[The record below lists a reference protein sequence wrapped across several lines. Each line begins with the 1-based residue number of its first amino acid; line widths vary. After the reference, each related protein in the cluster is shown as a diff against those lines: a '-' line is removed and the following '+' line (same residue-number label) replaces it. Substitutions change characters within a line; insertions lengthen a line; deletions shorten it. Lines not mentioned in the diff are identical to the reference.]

1 MVISVIIPTRN
12 RPTELFAVL
21 NGIAIQTTKVAEV
34 LVIDSSDTFSL
45 IAASDN
51 WGFTL
56 QHLNVSVK
64 SAAVQRN
71 IGMDMI
77 SEACEF
83 LCFLDDDVRPDP
95 NYVSQLVFGL
105 RTKDAVG
112 ISGIALN
119 PLKKDT
125 LRGLPSGFYGV
136 VQRIFGL
143 DSNHDGKLLSSGV
156 NIPVRVYGGDIQE
169 VEWLI
174 GCALWRYQEISD
186 LRFES
191 DFMGQSL
198 SEDVIF
204 SVRARARG
212 RLFVDPKIHLAHTES
227 AVGRPQGLDF
237 WSMWVVNRKRVV
249 EVATQRS
256 RFFTRFHFANL
267 GQFISLIYGGLFVK
281 KAFQSDFIGIP
292 LGYWRLIKRKRPS

>member
-1 MVISVIIPTRN
+1 VVISVIIPTRN

-56 QHLNVSVK
+56 QHLHVSVK

-119 PLKKDT
+119 PLKIDT

-204 SVRARARG
+204 SVRARERG

-256 RFFTRFHFANL
+256 RFFIKFHFANL

-281 KAFQSDFIGIP
+281 KAFRSDFIGIP